1 METSSS
7 IFDTALQQIRSRVQ
21 APVAARY
28 ANLVLA
34 SAAIGAVL
42 LYWIA
47 LVQPYNLLDLYD
59 RPLLDLYRI
68 SKEDP
73 AARWPMLW
81 ALLAV
86 GVFYWLGWRA
96 AQRAQGRLAWV
107 IVLGGALASATT
119 LLFLF
124 PFGAADIFDNI
135 MHGRLLGIYWHNPF
149 YAVAQQF
156 PDDPFRPYM
165 AWPGHPSAYGP
176 LWELLAAGATRLT
189 GDGIVANV
197 IVFKLIGG
205 FFLAAS
211 TLVVMAILHRFAPER
226 ALAGVVLLAWNP
238 IILYETLGHG
248 HNDIAMVFWI
258 LLSVWLLL
266 SERYTLA
273 ILALLVGAL
282 IKYIPLLMLPAA
294 GLIALRNLPDWRARL
309 RFVTITALL
318 AIGLVLLAYSLF
330 WRDLYVLS
338 IGRRSQLFTTSIP
351 ALLHYN
357 WLAPWLGKE
366 LSGVWISGVA
376 AGLTALFALWQG
388 VQAWRDQSWI
398 SFPQAAFNILMFY
411 LLVTCLWF
419 QSWYAL
425 WPLGLAALLPPGH
438 AARLAALFGY
448 AVLSKQFI
456 FEPMWLWIKPFPA
469 QDWRELRLGPAVLA
483 VPWIYS
489 LIAIW
494 DSRRKRRMFNTHDHR

>member
-1 METSSS
+1 MQTSSS
-7 IFDTALQQIRSRVQ
+7 IFCIALQQIKSRVH
-21 APVAARY
+21 APVGTRY
-28 ANLVLA
+28 ANLILA
-34 SAAIGAVL
+34 GCAVGAVL
-42 LYWIA
+42 LYWIG
-47 LVQPYNLLDLYD
+47 LVQPYHLFDHYD
-59 RPLLDLYRI
+59 RPLLDLLRI

-86 GVFYWLGWRA
+86 GALYWLGWRA
-96 AQRAQGRLAWV
+96 AQRASGRLAWA

-149 YAVAQQF
+149 YSVATNF

-176 LWELLAAGATRLT
+176 LWELLAAGAAYLS
-189 GDGIVANV
+189 GDGIIANV

-211 TLVVMAILHRFAPER
+211 TLVVIAILQRFAPER
-226 ALAGVVLLAWNP
+226 ALAGALLLAWNP

-248 HNDIAMVFWI
+248 HNDIAIVFWI
-258 LLSVWLLL
+258 LLAVWLLL
-266 SERYTLA
+266 SKRYTLT

-294 GLIALRNLPDWRARL
+294 GLIVLRELPDWRSWL
-309 RFVTITALL
+309 RFVVISGVLG
-318 AIGLVLLAYSLF
+318 IVLVLLAYSLF

-338 IGRRSQLFTTSIP
+338 IGRRSQLFTSSIP

-357 WLAPWLGKE
+357 LLAPWLGKE

-376 AGLTALFALWQG
+376 AGLTALFAIWQG
-388 VQAWRDQSWI
+388 VVAWRDRSWL
-398 SFPQAAFNILMFY
+398 SFPRATFNILMFY
-411 LLVTCLWF
+411 LLLTCLWF

-456 FEPMWLWIKPFPA
+456 FEPMWLWIKPFPPLA
-469 QDWRELRLGPAVLA
+469 WRELRLGPAVLA
-483 VPWIYS
+483 LPWIYS

-494 DSRRKRRMFNTHDHR
+494 DSKRKERIFTTHDHR